1 MTCCWSASVHTP
13 CLVSSAPPKIP
24 CVGFSLDTA
33 SSDHSARCLPVRV
46 PLPVTAEPP
55 FCAGLRVRRLRSR
68 TAGQMRPHIP
78 RRRHGLH
85 RPTGAASSYSVSG
98 VLCPR
103 RCPLLHQGSPTGPS
117 LPLRLCCP
125 QRHRYYGP
133 IRQTRAREP
142 FSLLAY
148 TVRPAV
154 HGRSRRGAS
163 PSQLCVVCLPLVPLP
178 IRRRDSPTSLARLS
192 VGGNSLRPRGPGS
205 APSCSPALTSA
216 RGTHYVAAA
225 FA

>member
-1 MTCCWSASVHTP
+1 MPARTRSASGDRRTP
-13 CLVSSAPPKIP
+13 VLCRAAGS
-24 CVGFSLDTA
+24 A
-33 SSDHSARCLPVRV
+33 SSLPNGGSNASAYPPPSSRFASAYGCSFVILGFRGSVPP
-46 PLPVTAEPP
+46 PLPSAAPRVTHGPFPP
-55 FCAGLRVRRLRSR
+55 
-68 TAGQMRPHIP
+68 P
-78 RRRHGLH
+78 
-85 RPTGAASSYSVSG
+85 
-98 VLCPR
+98 
-103 RCPLLHQGSPTGPS
+103 
-117 LPLRLCCP
+117 RLCCP